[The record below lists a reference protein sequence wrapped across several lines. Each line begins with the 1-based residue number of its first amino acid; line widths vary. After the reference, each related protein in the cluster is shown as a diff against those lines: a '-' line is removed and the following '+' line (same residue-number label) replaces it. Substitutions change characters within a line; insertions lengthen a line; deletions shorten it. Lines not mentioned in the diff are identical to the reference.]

1 MHYEI
6 RNQKLSYV
14 IHNAVFAR
22 RFLHFRV
29 QMPRGSV
36 VCRNTPIISSRPL
49 TPSLHGKEG
58 ETMRRELPSLVRRGW
73 GGWGLL
79 NENPYGISWLLFM
92 CGGWSGILIKT
103 SRCRN
108 GHLLVFRY

>member
-29 QMPRGSV
+29 QKPLGSV
-36 VCRNTPIISSRPL
+36 VCGNTPITSSRPL

-58 ETMRRELPSLVRRGW
+58 ETMRRELPSLG
-73 GGWGLL
+73 GLL

-92 CGGWSGILIKT
+92 CGWVGAVS
-103 SRCRN
+103 
-108 GHLLVFRY
+108 